1 MDNSTA
7 RPGHLGTSLVNQ
19 MSLRGIPELVINQ
32 RLRGALLNAGMTVNA
47 LADAVQVDPKTVSRW
62 LAEDGSLI
70 R

>member
-1 MDNSTA
+1 VT
-7 RPGHLGTSLVNQ
+7 
-19 MSLRGIPELVINQ
+19 NQ

-62 LAEDGSLI
+62 LLTTGSLI